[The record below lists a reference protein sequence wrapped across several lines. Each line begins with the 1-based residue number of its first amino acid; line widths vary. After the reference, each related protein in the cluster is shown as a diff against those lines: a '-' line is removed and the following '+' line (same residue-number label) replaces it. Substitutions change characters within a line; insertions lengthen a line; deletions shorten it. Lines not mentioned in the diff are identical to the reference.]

1 MDSSRTKLR
10 GFTLVELLVV
20 IAIIGV
26 LIALLLPAVQ
36 QAREAAR
43 RMSCSNKLKQIG
55 LAIHNYHDTHT
66 AFPIGVTSFTGYG
79 SSDNLPIWSV
89 AILPFLEQSALYEQV
104 KAETSNFSAQVP
116 NGTSTNAGGQAVDAY
131 MCPSDIL
138 GDINTF
144 RSNMGKSN
152 YMGCGGS
159 MVYANSENFVPN
171 GNYDPQNYNGI
182 FCYDES
188 RQFRDIIDGTSN
200 TILAG
205 ERDGGD
211 IANNG
216 PVVVRRAATWA
227 CTDVAQFP
235 DRAFAPASSSYPINM
250 PSAGTFPHRAFGS
263 FHPGGAMFVFGDAH
277 VRFLPETINGDTY
290 SALATRSSGEVIDES

>member
-1 MDSSRTKLR
+1 MGSSRKLVR

-43 RMSCSNKLKQIG
+43 RMTCSNKLKQIG
-55 LAIHNYHDTHT
+55 LAVHNYHDTHT
-66 AFPIGVTSFTGYG
+66 AFPIGVTTFTGYG
-79 SSDNLPIWSV
+79 ASDNLPIWSV
-89 AILPFLEQSALYEQV
+89 AILPFLEQSAVYDQIKL
-104 KAETSNFSAQVP
+104 ATNNFSQEVP
-116 NGTSTNAGGQAVDAY
+116 NGTSTNISGQAMEAY

-138 GDINTF
+138 GDVNTF
-144 RSNMGKSN
+144 RSNVGKSN
-152 YMGCGGS
+152 YMACGGS
-159 MVYANSENFVPN
+159 MVYANAENFVPN
-171 GNYDPQNYNGI
+171 GNYDSRNYNGI
-182 FCYDES
+182 FCYDTS
-188 RQFRDIIDGTSN
+188 RQFRDVIDGTTN

-211 IANNG
+211 IANTG

-235 DRAFAPASSSYPINM
+235 DRTFPPASASYPINM
-250 PSAGTFPHRAFGS
+250 PSAGTYPHRAFGS
-263 FHPGGAMFVFGDAH
+263 FLTETLDGA
-277 VRFLPETINGDTY
+277 TY
-290 SALATRSSGEVIDES
+290 SAMATRSNGEVIDEP